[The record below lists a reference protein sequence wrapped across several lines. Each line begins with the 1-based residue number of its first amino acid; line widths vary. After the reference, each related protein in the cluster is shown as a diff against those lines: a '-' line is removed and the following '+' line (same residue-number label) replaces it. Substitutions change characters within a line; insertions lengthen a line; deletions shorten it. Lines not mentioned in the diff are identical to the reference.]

1 MLYATALIAVSFAG
15 YVSATLPPQTDE
27 AQAKA
32 AEAAAKVAWSDKVAL
47 YQLCLAMDR
56 TAEAYR
62 SGLLAEG
69 KDAPAPVETAPCV
82 DPGPYGSQVTPIA
95 SKPLEAATAH
105 SPPGT
110 VTSPPSTNAPAAE
123 ISAGAKE

>member
-1 MLYATALIAVSFAG
+1 MRYAAGLIAVSFAG

-27 AQAKA
+27 AKAQA
-32 AEAAAKVAWSDKVAL
+32 AEAAAKGAWSDKVAL
-47 YQLCLAMDR
+47 YQLCLATDR

-69 KDAPAPVETAPCV
+69 KDVPPPVETAPCV
-82 DPGPYGSQVTPIA
+82 DPGPYASQITPIA

-105 SPPGT
+105 SPPGPA
-110 VTSPPSTNAPAAE
+110 TSPPSTNAPAAE